1 MSAASQARSPRAL
14 SAYVHVPFCS
24 SRCGYC
30 DFNTYTATELGDSV
44 RRDAFHLVLADEIA
58 QTRERMG
65 ADARPLQTVFVGGG
79 TPTLLGADGLTHV
92 LHALTDAFGLAPDA
106 EVTTEANPDSVDPA
120 MLAALRAAGYTRISL
135 GMQSA
140 SSAVLRVLDRTHT
153 PGASVAMAKAARQ
166 VGFEHVN
173 LDLIIGTPGEH
184 DDDVRRSVQDAIDA
198 GVDHV
203 SAYSLIVEHGT
214 PLARRID
221 RGELAMPDDDIAAGR
236 YEIVD
241 DLLTGA
247 GFDWYEVSNWAQP
260 GGECRH
266 NIAYWNS
273 DDWLGIGPGAH
284 AHTHRDGRGLRT
296 WNAKHPKTYADAIAR
311 GESAEAGREEV
322 DAESAYVEEVMLR
335 MRMRT
340 GLPLAVL
347 RADGQ
352 AAVPDLVA
360 DGLVDTAAL
369 DAGTLVLTRRG
380 RLLADAVIRALLG

>member
-1 MSAASQARSPRAL
+1 MPAAPQASSLRAL

-44 RRDAFHLVLADEIA
+44 RRDAFHLVLADEIM

-79 TPTLLGADGLTHV
+79 TPTLLGADGLAHILRILDDT
-92 LHALTDAFGLAPDA
+92 FGLAPDA
-106 EVTTEANPDSVDPA
+106 EVTTEANPDSVDER
-120 MLAALRAAGYTRISL
+120 MLAALCEAGYTRISL

-166 VGFEHVN
+166 AGFEHVN

-184 DDDVRRSVQDAIDA
+184 DDDVRRSVADAIDA

-203 SAYSLIVEHGT
+203 SAYSLIVEQGT

-221 RGELAMPDDDIAAGR
+221 RGELAMPDDDIAARR
-236 YEIVD
+236 YELVD
-241 DLLTGA
+241 DLLADA
-247 GFDWYEVSNWAQP
+247 GLHWYEVSNWARP
-260 GGECRH
+260 GGQCRH

-284 AHTHRDGRGLRT
+284 AFAHHGAQGIRS
-296 WNAKHPKTYADAIAR
+296 WNAKHPKTYADAVAR
-311 GESAEAGREEV
+311 GESAEAGREQIDVET
-322 DAESAYVEEVMLR
+322 AYVEQVMLR

-340 GLPLAVL
+340 GLPLAQV
-347 RADGQ
+347 RATGQ
-352 AAVPDLVA
+352 AAVPRLVA
-360 DGLVDTAAL
+360 DGLLDPDAL
-369 DAGTLVLTRRG
+369 AHGTLTLTPRG

>member
-1 MSAASQARSPRAL
+1 MDAPQASMPRAL

-44 RRDAFHLVLADEIA
+44 RRDAFHLVLADEVA
-58 QTRERMG
+58 QTHQRMG
-65 ADARPLQTVFVGGG
+65 DDARPLQTVFVGGG
-79 TPTLLGADGLTHV
+79 TPTLLGADGLAHI
-92 LHALTDAFGLAPDA
+92 LRALDDTFGLAPGA
-106 EVTTEANPDSVDPA
+106 EVTTEANPDSVDEA
-120 MLAALRAAGYTRISL
+120 MLAALCEAGYTRISL

-140 SSAVLRVLDRTHT
+140 STNVLRVLDRTHT

-166 VGFEHVN
+166 AGFEHVN

-184 DDDVRRSVQDAIDA
+184 DDDVRRSVADAIEA

-221 RGELAMPDDDIAAGR
+221 RGELAMPDDDIAAHR

-241 DLLTGA
+241 DLLTDA
-247 GFDWYEVSNWAQP
+247 GLDWYEVSNWARP
-260 GGECRH
+260 GGQCRH
-266 NIAYWNS
+266 NIAYWQS

-284 AHTHRDGRGLRT
+284 AFDSARSIRS

-311 GESAEAGREEV
+311 GESAEAGREEI
-322 DAESAYVEEVMLR
+322 DAEAAYVERIMLG
-335 MRMRT
+335 MRVRT
-340 GLPLAVL
+340 GLPLAQL
-347 RADGQ
+347 REASK
-352 AAVPDLVA
+352 AAVPQ
-360 DGLVDTAAL
+360 LVDDDLL
-369 DAGTLVLTRRG
+369 DADALTGGNLVLTRRG
-380 RLLADAVIRALLG
+380 RLLAAAVIRALLP